1 MEDNRIRIKITIPF
15 GGEGEVRLP
24 HAPEILFE
32 DKTNPLFATVV
43 NGICY
48 ITAGNYE
55 VVYEATEKLKK
66 IYSVESKPGRFAEP
80 SADTGIFVDDDR
92 GGYDTGCGLWI
103 VVSAGGGDVFR
114 TDG

>member
-1 MEDNRIRIKITIPF
+1 MIRPSDSMHATGKLWRITGLESKLRFRLAEKAK
-15 GGEGEVRLP
+15 VRLP

-66 IYSVESKPGRFAEP
+66 IYSVESKLEDLLTICRYGHFCR
-80 SADTGIFVDDDR
+80 R
-92 GGYDTGCGLWI
+92 
-103 VVSAGGGDVFR
+103 
-114 TDG
+114 